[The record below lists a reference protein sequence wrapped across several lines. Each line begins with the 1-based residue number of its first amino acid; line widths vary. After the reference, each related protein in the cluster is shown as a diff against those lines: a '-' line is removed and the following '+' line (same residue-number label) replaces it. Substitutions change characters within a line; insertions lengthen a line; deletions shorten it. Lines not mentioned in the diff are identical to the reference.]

1 MSTAMIE
8 KLQTYLEERQIK
20 KILKRSTKE
29 LSGADLTFDEIREK
43 YTQGKKGPKK
53 LLVYCIL
60 LVSGDRSISRPGER
74 LNKVLREYLDALE
87 LAIELKSLE
96 QVILIQEQRVEDHI
110 TK

>member
-1 MSTAMIE
+1 MLT
-8 KLQTYLEERQIK
+8 KLQTYLEERWIK
-20 KILKRSTKE
+20 KLLKRSSAE
-29 LSGADLTFDEIREK
+29 LSSAELSFDEIRDK
-43 YTQGKKGPKK
+43 YTKRKKGSRK

-96 QVILIQEQRVEDHI
+96 AVILIQERRFQTELAE
-110 TK
+110 